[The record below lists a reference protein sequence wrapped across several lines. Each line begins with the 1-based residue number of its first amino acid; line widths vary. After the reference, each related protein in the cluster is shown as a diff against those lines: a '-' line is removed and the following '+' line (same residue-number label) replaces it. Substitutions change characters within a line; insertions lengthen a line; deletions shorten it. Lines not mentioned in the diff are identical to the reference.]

1 MRGVADVSTAEL
13 AHPDRTLPAHIGRL
27 LGGLAWPSGRGSAAP
42 AAQAA
47 SGLRPRLQLGMA
59 INRFAGPC
67 MSTASAARP
76 VLTELL
82 ARFVRHHLPQ
92 VPFCSLAV
100 AHSSESGA
108 HEDPNVGKT
117 ALIAIGRFTG
127 GRFWTYDAASHEIA
141 THAVKNKF
149 VIFNAREPHGTC
161 AFRGGP
167 RFTITAYVH
176 LQARR
181 ASADLLGQLRDLG
194 FRPPVGGPAQA
205 LAGKPLGTRAA
216 RLCRARAAWRHYC
229 GRRKGQK
236 CVTQPG
242 RARGEHRAS
251 VWKCRWCEATGVQ
264 HAGRPRKICRRK
276 ECELQDKRARCAQ
289 ALLG

>member
-127 GRFWTYDAASHEIA
+127 GRLWTYDAASHRIL
-141 THAVKNKF
+141 TKPVKNKF
-149 VIFNAREPHGTC
+149 VLFNAREPHGTC

-176 LQARR
+176 TRAHA

-276 ECELQDKRARCAQ
+276 ECKLQDKRARWAQ